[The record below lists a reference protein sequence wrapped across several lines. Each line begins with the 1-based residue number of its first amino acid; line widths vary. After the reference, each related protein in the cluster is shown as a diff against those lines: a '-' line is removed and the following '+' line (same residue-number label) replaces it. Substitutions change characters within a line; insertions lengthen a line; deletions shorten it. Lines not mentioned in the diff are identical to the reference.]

1 MPAPISYAVDYD
13 FSGFQALNPAT
24 PLPGAALDAELA
36 GVQASLVSVIAAL
49 ADVRRSD
56 GGVQNGVV
64 SFDSC
69 DAQLQA
75 LLGGGAKVTAAQLD
89 PAAFATQSDAESAVA
104 TDKISSPLR
113 VKQAL
118 DALRALASQ
127 AEAQT
132 GTDNTKMMTPL
143 RVVEALDALRA
154 FASQAE
160 AQAGTNNTKVMTPLR
175 AAEALAALRPAF
187 TASAAL
193 TFGEIAA
200 TASATATITVTGAVA
215 GDRVVLG
222 LPAAGV
228 TAGIVLTA
236 WVSAADTV
244 TVRATNITGGALTPT
259 AGMTVSATALRF

>member
-1 MPAPISYAVDYD
+1 MANPTSYAVAYD

-24 PLPGAALDAELA
+24 PLPGTALDVELA
-36 GVQASLVSVIAAL
+36 AIAAAVGSVIAAL

-64 SFDSC
+64 TLDSL

-75 LLGGGAKVTAAQLD
+75 LLGGTPNITTAQID
-89 PAAFATQSDAESAVA
+89 PSSLATQAEAEAGADNS
-104 TDKISSPLR
+104 KIMT
-113 VKQAL
+113 
-118 DALRALASQ
+118 ALRAAQAVAAQRPFASQ

-132 GTDNTKMMTPL
+132 GTNNTKVVTPL
-143 RVVEALDALRA
+143 RVAEALDALRA
-154 FASQAE
+154 IASQAE
-160 AQAGTNNTKVMTPLR
+160 AQAGTNNTKVVTPLR
-175 AAEALAALRPAF
+175 VAEAMAALRPAF

-193 TFGEIAA
+193 TFGEIAT
-200 TASATATITVTGAVA
+200 TASATANITVAGAAVN
-215 GDRVVLG
+215 DRVVLG

-244 TVRATNITGGALTPT
+244 TVRATNVTGGALTPT